1 MGRRGRKRRSIG
13 RADRSATSATDR
25 PSIARDGD
33 DGAATRRIAGS
44 ARARVARGGGEGDP
58 ASRARRGGLASRGRR
73 GFYRAHL
80 SGDVYHARVRH
91 RDRPSRVE
99 RIPSRARARGRSFPI
114 KSATPRRVDRSPGL
128 ARARLARPLFA
139 EPNARAHSE
148 RATDARSSGRFE
160 STVPRRRALPS
171 RARRRPFPSRRV
183 TVSGKAEGGT
193 ARAGAKKPSL
203 D

>member
-13 RADRSATSATDR
+13 RADRTTGQR
-25 PSIARDGD
+25 RD
-33 DGAATRRIAGS
+33 
-44 ARARVARGGGEGDP
+44 
-58 ASRARRGGLASRGRR
+58 ASRGRR
-73 GFYRAHL
+73 ARESRA
-80 SGDVYHARVRH
+80 GEGRG
-91 RDRPSRVE
+91 
-99 RIPSRARARGRSFPI
+99 IPHRARAAAAWRRGVVEGSIARTFPAMYI
-114 KSATPRRVDRSPGL
+114 TRGSAIATAPLGSNEFPLARALTEEVSRLRARRRVDRSPGL

-193 ARAGAKKPSL
+193 AHAGAKKPSL